1 MFSDDNNFPNPKLT
15 PNSASDVKVIEVTLY
30 SGVDGTGIYNMHL
43 SPTEGR
49 LPNLV
54 AFLNKQAAGAVF
66 CVWQE

>member
-43 SPTEGR
+43 SPTESCG
-49 LPNLV
+49 
-54 AFLNKQAAGAVF
+54 FLEQAAGAVF